1 MQPPT
6 RITAGKNVGLHLSWF
21 MYRGPGK
28 VTFMPEQ
35 IKVWEDTRTG
45 ANSPWAPLWVAP
57 ELPADGKLTVQ
68 ATFSEPG
75 TYVLRSLADDGAL
88 TGYDDV
94 TFVVER

>member
-1 MQPPT
+1 MQPPS
-6 RITAGKNVGLHLSWF
+6 RITVGKTVGLHLSWF

-28 VTFMPEQ
+28 VTFTPEQ

-45 ANSPWAPLWVAP
+45 ANSPWAPLWVTP

-94 TFVVER
+94 TVVVER